1 MDKKYPDLY
10 ALMKDDPAAKH
21 YFDSLPEHVR
31 SAIAQRPGGVNSFE
45 SRCSYADNLT
55 QGDR

>member
-1 MDKKYPDLY
+1 MSDPFADFLS
-10 ALMKDDPAAKH
+10 ALKDDPAAKH

-45 SRCSYADNLT
+45 SLCSYADNLT

>member
-1 MDKKYPDLY
+1 MDKKYLY

-45 SRCSYADNLT
+45 SLCSYADNLT